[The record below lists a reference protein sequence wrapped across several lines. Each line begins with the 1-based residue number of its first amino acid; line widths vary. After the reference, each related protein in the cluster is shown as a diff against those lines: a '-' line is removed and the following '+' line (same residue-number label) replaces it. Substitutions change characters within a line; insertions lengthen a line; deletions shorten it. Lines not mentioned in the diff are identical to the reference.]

1 MADFRDRV
9 EKGKEIASATGQI
22 ERVAKNVFSVRS
34 QSGSGVYLVSTD
46 GGHWKCICPDFLG
59 HNLPCKHILAVR
71 LHEKGI
77 SVRSAFD
84 EEKHRPK
91 RTYSQDWS
99 AYNQAQRAEL
109 RMFDEVLFELVS
121 EVEDLVPPSHTGRP
135 RLPLRD
141 VLYCAVEK
149 VYHGIPLRVS
159 HGLSD
164 RVRDEKRISYSP
176 SLNMPSIVLRRADV
190 TPILQDLIAKSA
202 LPLAHVEET
211 FAVDSSGFR
220 TTSFGDYYREKYGAP
235 SQNVWV
241 KGHIVIGTQTHIIP
255 TVKVTDARA
264 GDSPEFPN
272 LIDGTVAAGFV
283 PKEVYADKGYLAGVN
298 YEAVRQHG
306 GTAYIMFKKDS
317 HGHAKHPA
325 VRSPLWKKMWHLLQ
339 SDPTA
344 FLNHYH
350 KRENVEAVFSAIK
363 KKLGETISS
372 RDPVAQVNELLC
384 KVLAY
389 NITVLIHEAFE
400 HGILLPGSR
409 SPSPKSTGHEL
420 TVNEHPAS
428 VATDS
433 WAPPPSRDW
442 EDN

>member
-1 MADFRDRV
+1 MADFRGRV
-9 EKGKEIASATGQI
+9 EKGKEIASAPGQI
-22 ERVAKNVFSVRS
+22 EQVAKNIFSVQS

-46 GGHWKCICPDFLG
+46 GDRWKCICPDFLG
-59 HNLPCKHILAVR
+59 HDLPCKHILAVR
-71 LHEKGI
+71 LHKKGFN
-77 SVRSAFD
+77 VRKALED
-84 EEKHRPK
+84 ERRRPK
-91 RTYSQDWS
+91 PTYGQDWT

-109 RMFDEVLFELVS
+109 RLFDEVLFELVS
-121 EVEDLVPPSHTGRP
+121 DVEDPVPAKQTGRP

-149 VYHGIPLRVS
+149 VYHGIPLRVT

-164 RVRDEKRISYSP
+164 RSRAENRISCSP
-176 SLNMPSIVLRRADV
+176 SYNMPSIVLRRADV
-190 TPILQDLIAKSA
+190 TPILHDMIAKSA
-202 LPLAHVEET
+202 LPLAHVEDT

-235 SQNVWV
+235 AQNVWV

-264 GDSPEFPN
+264 GDSPEFPG
-272 LIDGTVAAGFV
+272 LIHGTVAAGFV
-283 PKEVYADKGYLAGVN
+283 LREVYADKGYLAGVN
-298 YEAVRQHG
+298 YETVRQHG

-339 SDPTA
+339 SDPVA
-344 FLNHYH
+344 FLDHYH
-350 KRENVEAVFSAIK
+350 KRENVEAVFAAIK

-400 HGILLPGSR
+400 HGILLPGS
-409 SPSPKSTGHEL
+409 PGPKSEPEETGLAH
-420 TVNEHPAS
+420 AKS
-428 VATDS
+428 TDS
-433 WAPPPSRDW
+433 VTPGAWDPRSAPTW